1 MADPTDCQNCDDDP
15 VSTAPVPLLVL
26 AAQEHERQNVR
37 AALANRPEWK
47 LRFVAT
53 EKDALREV
61 AAVPPTTLLMD
72 MQDVEGS
79 ALDFLDTLRRKHS
92 LVPVIVLIRR
102 EDAPVFQALRHGAV
116 NYVPWSCLDSELE
129 EIVESVLLAGEV
141 RRCKNRLLAHIQ
153 HHDMTFAIGNDTT
166 LIPGII
172 SLFQEM
178 LVGIGICDTAD
189 SIRVNMAMEE
199 ALLNAIYHG
208 NLEVSSRLR
217 NDPERGDEPYR
228 EEIDRRRR
236 TPPYRDRRVQ
246 VRATFNPV
254 EARFIITDQGPG
266 FDPHSLPDP
275 TDPANIEL
283 ASGRGLLLIRTFM
296 DEVKHNAV
304 GNEITMV
311 KRKPSK

>member
-1 MADPTDCQNCDDDP
+1 
-15 VSTAPVPLLVL
+15 
-26 AAQEHERQNVR
+26 
-37 AALANRPEWK
+37 
-47 LRFVAT
+47 
-53 EKDALREV
+53 
-61 AAVPPTTLLMD
+61 
-72 MQDVEGS
+72 
-79 ALDFLDTLRRKHS
+79 
-92 LVPVIVLIRR
+92 
-102 EDAPVFQALRHGAV
+102 
-116 NYVPWSCLDSELE
+116 
-129 EIVESVLLAGEV
+129 
-141 RRCKNRLLAHIQ
+141 LLAHLQ
-153 HHDMTFAIGNDTT
+153 RQELSFAIGHDTT

-172 SLFQEM
+172 SLFQEI
-178 LVGIGICDTAD
+178 LGGVGICAAAD

-236 TPPYRDRRVQ
+236 AAPYRDRRVQ
-246 VRATFNPV
+246 VSASFLPN
-254 EARFIITDQGPG
+254 EARFVITDQGPG
-266 FDPHSLPDP
+266 FDPNSLPDP

-311 KRKPSK
+311 